1 MNKEV
6 LKAWIQ
12 ASRPPFFIAT
22 LIPIVIGW
30 LMARDHG
37 WHGRRFLL
45 VLIACF
51 VVHFVTNIAN
61 DYFDYLQGTD
71 SGDAIGGSRVIQQDK
86 ITPTQLGWAIILLYF
101 IGFIISLYIVFGL
114 KLYGLAPLILFAF
127 FSSLFYVAP
136 PVRYGYHGL
145 GELFVAINMGPIMV
159 AGTYWV
165 IAGQPSI
172 RALLV
177 SIPVG
182 LMVASILYYQSLP
195 DMKTDEAAGKRT
207 LAVHLGKKGAF
218 LVLIIWLTTIY
229 LTVIALVVGELL
241 TWLSLLSLLTV
252 PIFVKLVRIVRSNE
266 DWVLLDQYGKYVRML
281 YFFNGIAIILGVL

>member
-1 MNKEV
+1 VDREKI
-6 LKAWIQ
+6 KAWIQ

-30 LMARDHG
+30 LMAKAYG
-37 WHGRRFLL
+37 CNGGRFVL

-61 DYFDYLQGTD
+61 DYFDYIQGTD
-71 SGDAIGGSRVIQQDK
+71 SGSAIGGSRVIQQDK
-86 ITPTQLGWAIILLYF
+86 ITLTQLGWAIILLYF

-136 PVRYGYHGL
+136 PIRYGYHGL

-159 AGTYWV
+159 VGTYWV
-165 IAGQPSI
+165 IAGHPSWN
-172 RALLV
+172 AFFV
-177 SIPVG
+177 SIPIG
-182 LMVASILYYQSLP
+182 LMVASILYYQSIP
-195 DMKTDEAAGKRT
+195 DMKTDEAVGKRT
-207 LAVHLGKKGAF
+207 LAVRLGKPGAF
-218 LVLIIWLTTIY
+218 FVLVLWLSIIYCAIL
-229 LTVIALVVGELL
+229 ALVAGGLL
-241 TWLSLLSLLTV
+241 TWFSLLSLLTV
-252 PIFVKLVRIVRSNE
+252 PIFLKLIRIVRSIE

-281 YFFNGIAIILGVL
+281 YFFNGIAIILGIM